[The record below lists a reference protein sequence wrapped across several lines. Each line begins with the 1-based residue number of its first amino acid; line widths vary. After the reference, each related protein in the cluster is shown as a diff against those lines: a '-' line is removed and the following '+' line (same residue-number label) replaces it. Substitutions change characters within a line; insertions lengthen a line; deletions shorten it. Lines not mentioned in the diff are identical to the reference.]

1 MDGIGQ
7 TGYVFQS
14 PGNSA
19 PALLTFADPI
29 MELLEIDV
37 GSPKKGCAAVPFQ
50 KLPLFILFLGENE
63 WENDD

>member
-1 MDGIGQ
+1 
-7 TGYVFQS
+7 
-14 PGNSA
+14 
-19 PALLTFADPI
+19 